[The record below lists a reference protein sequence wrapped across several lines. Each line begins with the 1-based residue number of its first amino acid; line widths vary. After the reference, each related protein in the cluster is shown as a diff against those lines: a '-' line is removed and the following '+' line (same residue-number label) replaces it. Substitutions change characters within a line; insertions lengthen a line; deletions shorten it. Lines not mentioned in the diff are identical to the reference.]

1 MGWFTTPIELTANVV
16 YDRSRST
23 ASTIYQQ
30 ANSKLWHTD
39 ESPDAGQQQEQLDH
53 ETREAAL
60 STEERE
66 VFEELSQEQ
75 MGRWMADLPH
85 YDRNELLG
93 NDEFMRE
100 YWPKTRHGIEESEEL
115 QEQFKLNETEHR
127 TSGPNGPV
135 CTEHPSNGTID
146 TVTYTPEVTETMGRT
161 AKRDEKGMA
170 ELSPGGQGS
179 VRGETTES
187 ESAKAERTEKRQ
199 GTVEICAK
207 DPDGCPTSLNAFFH
221 EGNRRHAGLRWKTNS
236 SPKRFEADP
245 REYLETETDE
255 NERISSTFEESTTKA
270 TPSEG
275 TSTDPSAESNPSQ
288 NADTEAI
295 DSNEDRLM
303 NYDEGTEEHTN
314 PTTEATENAT
324 EETTAQPDRSAPANQ
339 SETEDA
345 QETDASHTED
355 SDDGLM
361 EYDDGSI
368 EHERR
373 ETDND
378 ATGTANDEST
388 DKDLDE
394 SGLSL

>member
-1 MGWFTTPIELTANVV
+1 MGWLTTSIGSATSTA
-16 YDRSRST
+16 YDRSKTT
-23 ASTIYQQ
+23 ATTIYQQ
-30 ANSKLWHTD
+30 AHSKLWYTD
-39 ESPDAGQQQEQLDH
+39 ESLDASQQQARLAD
-53 ETREAAL
+53 EAP
-60 STEERE
+60 SES
-66 VFEELSQEQ
+66 ELSQKDQKTFEKLSQKQ
-75 MGRWMADLPH
+75 MGRWMADLE
-85 YDRNELLG
+85 YRERLELLG

-100 YWPKTRHGIEESEEL
+100 YWPKARDGIRN
-115 QEQFKLNETEHR
+115 NEALETKFGLDGTQH
-127 TSGPNGPV
+127 TKQGPNGKACLHHEYPGPLEKV
-135 CTEHPSNGTID
+135 S
-146 TVTYTPEVTETMGRT
+146 YTPEVTETTGRS

-170 ELSPGGQGS
+170 ELSPAGQGS

-187 ESAKAERTEKRQ
+187 ETAKAERTEKRQ
-199 GTVEICAK
+199 GTVDVCEN
-207 DPDGCPTSLNAFFH
+207 DPNNCPTSLNAFYW
-221 EGNRRHAGLRWKTNS
+221 ESERRSASVDKGSNS
-236 SPKRFEADP
+236 S
-245 REYLETETDE
+245 
-255 NERISSTFEESTTKA
+255 ISNNFD
-270 TPSEG
+270 
-275 TSTDPSAESNPSQ
+275 TDPMEYVDAG
-288 NADTEAI
+288 TEETTEIAATHTQ
-295 DSNEDRLM
+295 DGNEDGLM

-314 PTTEATENAT
+314 PTTGTDAAGT